1 MSLFHFLF
9 LFGQTALSTE
19 HTQSVAGLCQDLTVS
34 RQELAATRQA
44 MVCLLL
50 LLLLAGWPA
59 GCFVIR
65 TVADPLGGTMAGILV
80 G

>member
-1 MSLFHFLF
+1 MGLDRFL
-9 LFGQTALSTE
+9 
-19 HTQSVAGLCQDLTVS
+19 DLHLTK
-34 RQELAATRQA
+34 A

-65 TVADPLGGTMAGILV
+65 TVADPVGGTMAGILLARCNFLV
-80 G
+80 AVSSSKCCC